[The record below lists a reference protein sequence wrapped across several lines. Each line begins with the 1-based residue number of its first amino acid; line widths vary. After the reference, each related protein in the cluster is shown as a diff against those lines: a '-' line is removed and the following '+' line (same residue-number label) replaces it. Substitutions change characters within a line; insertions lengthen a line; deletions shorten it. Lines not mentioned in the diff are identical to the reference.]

1 MPRSTASVS
10 LMLMLLALTATGSIA
25 LKSAMRSAPE
35 QVLAA
40 QALRKIAAR
49 LAQQGFAVRIERHP
63 VQNDVVLGDR
73 GGCRISARDAS
84 PGAAF
89 ATAFTQQAASVGAVR
104 YIYRQQQYAAPPET
118 RTMLFRLVPRTLD
131 RLGLHL
137 ARPLPVAIATSS
149 ACPAGDFGLGDISV
163 TP

>member
-10 LMLMLLALTATGSIA
+10 MMLVLLALAATGSIA
-25 LKSAMRSAPE
+25 LKGAMRSAPE
-35 QVLAA
+35 QVLAD
-40 QALRKIAAR
+40 QALRKIAVR

-63 VQNDVVLGDR
+63 VQNDVVLADR
-73 GGCRISARDAS
+73 GACRISARDAS

-89 ATAFTQQAASVGAVR
+89 ATAFAQQAASVGAVR
-104 YIYRQQQYAAPPET
+104 YLYRRQQYTAPPET

-131 RLGLHL
+131 RLGVHL

-149 ACPAGDFGLGDISV
+149 TCPAGDFGLGDISV

>member
-10 LMLMLLALTATGSIA
+10 VMLALLAVAATGSIA
-25 LKSAMRSAPE
+25 LKGAMRSAPE
-35 QVLAA
+35 QALADQA
-40 QALRKIAAR
+40 QRAIAAR

-63 VQNDVVLGDR
+63 VQNNVVLADR
-73 GGCRISARDAS
+73 GACRISARDAS

-89 ATAFTQQAASVGAVR
+89 ATAFTQQAASVGPVR
-104 YIYRQQQYAAPPET
+104 YLYRQQQFAAPPDT